1 MKVKWDYTELAD
13 AYIKRANYSTEALQ
27 ALFNIMNLSQN
38 APVCDIGAGV
48 GHLTIELA
56 EQGYS
61 VTAVEPNDAMRK
73 NGALRTQ
80 QFDNVQWFVGTGEET
95 GQSDEAFEAC
105 TFGSSFNVCD
115 QQLALAE
122 VSRIIKPQGW
132 FVCMWNHRDLEDVH
146 QKSFENIIKR
156 NLPNYSYGNRRE
168 DQTKVLKESNL
179 FQSIQFVTGDL
190 LHTQTAEECVEA
202 WRSHGT
208 LHRHAGDKFYSII
221 DEIEE
226 YLNSQNLSTIKVPYK
241 TRAWI
246 AQFK

>member
-13 AYIKRANYSTEALQ
+13 AYVKRADYSESALKE
-27 ALFNIMNLSQN
+27 LFGIMNLAES

-56 EQGYS
+56 NQGYQ

-73 NGALRTQ
+73 NGIRRTQ
-80 QFDNVQWFVGTGEET
+80 QFDNVQWFIGTAENT
-95 GQSDEAFEAC
+95 TQASDSFEAC

-122 VSRIIKPQGW
+122 VKRIIKPQGW
-132 FVCMWNHRDLEDVH
+132 FICMWNHRDLEDVH
-146 QKSFENIIKR
+146 QKSFEDIIKSKISD
-156 NLPNYSYGNRRE
+156 YSYGNRRE
-168 DQTKVLKESNL
+168 DQTKVLTESNL

-190 LHTQTAEECVEA
+190 LHSQTAEECVEA

-208 LHRHAGDKFYSII
+208 LHRHAGDRFYGII
-221 DEIEE
+221 DEIEA
-226 YLNSQNLSTIKVPYK
+226 YLTSQNLQTIQVPYK